1 MKHSL
6 ALVTGASSGIGR
18 ALCDILASK
27 GIDLI
32 ISGRDIRS
40 FEQAAQIITVKS

>member
-18 ALCDILASK
+18 ALCDILAAQ
-27 GIDLI
+27 GIQLI
-32 ISGRDIRS
+32 ISGRDLDP
-40 FEQAAQIITVKS
+40 